1 MSKRRVTK
9 PRRKAPTAA
18 KGANLWIAFLVF
30 ALALGL
36 YVSTINHEF
45 LFDDITLIIQHP
57 RVAELQWLKIL
68 SFHEYRPIRTL
79 TYAVNY
85 WLGGEDPFGY
95 HLFNVVLHGLNAVL
109 VFLLLHKITSWP
121 VIAGAGA
128 VIFASHPVQSAAVA
142 YVSGRKDLLA
152 TFFMLLGCYWYVSY
166 RSTRRRSFL
175 FLCLLGFL
183 LGVLSKEVAIVLPA
197 LLLLLDFC
205 LPKEVGS
212 RGQKSLTEP
221 RATFFSQLGRAIKQ
235 SWPFYAVGL
244 ALAAV
249 GLYYALY
256 LLPAS
261 RKIGLWGGSLET
273 NLGTS
278 FKLFSHYLKLALV
291 PYPLIADYSGD
302 VFPISGGLFEPA
314 TVFSIVIF
322 VGFLTFAIWTYAK
335 NALLSLGMFWFLITL
350 LPVLHIFPFHEIAAD
365 HFLYLPVVGLAL
377 VGGSAVDYLVR
388 VKDKTLLG
396 WALFGLLIAVWGAL
410 TLDRNQDW
418 KNEQALWAATVE
430 QAPGSSRANSNLG
443 NIYANQGKSDLGIYY
458 TKRSIELD
466 PTGTVAWNNLGAIY
480 FTQGE
485 RARRKGNLKE
495 ALRLQKEAVPILEK
509 AIELDPSSDPP
520 VLMLAQCYK
529 ELALLADARG
539 RPDEAFALRSRAIK
553 DFLRI
558 MKKERRN
565 RLLQLAWLP
574 LAGTFIEAGYHD
586 QALYY
591 LHTLLK
597 SHPNEPQGLYYKG
610 LCYFKLGQFRKA
622 IPPLEEACRIRP
634 SAEYWSLLAKSYEEV
649 DENRKA
655 IGIYLRAAQ
664 RMPGSAEVHHNLGV
678 VYHRVGERELA
689 LRHLKQ
695 ALRLSPNGALAP
707 GIRSMLELIESNV
720 PGSSSH
726 GSDTLSQ

>member
-9 PRRKAPTAA
+9 SRRKAASRP
-18 KGANLWIAFLVF
+18 KGANLGVAFLVF

-45 LFDDITLIIQHP
+45 LFDDVTLIIQHP

-109 VFLLLHKITSWP
+109 VFLLLYKITSWP
-121 VIAGAGA
+121 MLAGAGA

-142 YVSGRKDLLA
+142 YVSGRKDVLA
-152 TFFMLLGCYWYVSY
+152 TFFILLGCYWYVSY

-175 FLCLLGFL
+175 LLCLLGFL

-212 RGQKSLTEP
+212 RGQKSLTVP

-235 SWPFYAVGL
+235 SWPFYAMGL
-244 ALAAV
+244 ALAAF

-278 FKLFSHYLKLALV
+278 FKLFSHYLKLAFV

-302 VFPISGGLFEPA
+302 VFPVSGGLLEPA
-314 TVFSIVIF
+314 TVLSIVIF
-322 VGFLTFAIWTYAK
+322 VGFVALAIWTYPR

-377 VGGSAVDYLVR
+377 VGGSTVDYLVR
-388 VKDKTLLG
+388 VKGKTLPG
-396 WALFGLLIAVWGAL
+396 WTCFGLLIAVWGAL

-418 KNEQALWAATVE
+418 KNAEALWVATVE
-430 QAPGSSRANSNLG
+430 HAPGSSRANSNLG
-443 NIYANQGKSDLGIYY
+443 NIYANQGKPDLGIYY
-458 TKRSIELD
+458 TKRSIEVD
-466 PTGTVAWNNLGAIY
+466 PSSSIAWNNLGTIY

-485 RARRKGNLKE
+485 RARRKGDLKE
-495 ALRLQKEAVPILEK
+495 ASRLQKEARPILEK
-509 AIELDPSSDPP
+509 AIELDPSSSPP
-520 VLMLAQCYK
+520 VLMLAQCHK

-539 RPDEAFALRSRAIK
+539 RPDEAFSLRSRAIQ

-558 MKKERRN
+558 LTKEKRN
-565 RLLQLAWLP
+565 RLLQAAWLP
-574 LAGTFIEAGYHD
+574 LAGVFIEAGYHE

-591 LHTLLK
+591 LHKLLK
-597 SHPNEPQGLYYKG
+597 IYPDEPKGLYYKG

-622 IPPLEEACRIRP
+622 VSPLEQSCRFRP
-634 SAEYWSLLAKSYEEV
+634 SPECWSLLAKSYEELN
-649 DENRKA
+649 DTRKA
-655 IGIYLRAAQ
+655 IEIYLRAAQ
-664 RMPGSAEVHHNLGV
+664 QMPGSSEVHHNLGV
-678 VYHRVGERELA
+678 LYHRVGERELA
-689 LRHLKQ
+689 LRHLKR

>member
-9 PRRKAPTAA
+9 PRRKPASGP
-18 KGANLWIAFLVF
+18 KGANLWVAFLVF

-57 RVAELQWLKIL
+57 RVAELQWMEIL

-121 VIAGAGA
+121 VLAGAGA

-152 TFFMLLGCYWYVSY
+152 TFFILLGCYWYASF

-175 FLCLLGFL
+175 LLCLFGFL

-212 RGQKSLTEP
+212 PGQKPLTEP

-235 SWPFYAVGL
+235 SWPFYAAGL

-261 RKIGLWGGSLET
+261 RKIGLWGGSVET

-278 FKLFSHYLKLALV
+278 FKLFFHYLKLILF
-291 PYPLIADYSGD
+291 PYPLIADYTGD
-302 VFPISGGLFEPA
+302 VFPISEGLFEPA
-314 TVFSIVIF
+314 TVLSILIF
-322 VGFLTFAIWTYAK
+322 VGFVALAIWTYPK
-335 NALLSLGMFWFLITL
+335 NAVLSLGMFWFLITL

-377 VGGSAVDYLVR
+377 VGGSTVDYLVR
-388 VKDKTLLG
+388 VKDKTLPS
-396 WALFGLLIAVWGAL
+396 WALLGLLTCVWGAL

-418 KNEQALWAATVE
+418 KNAETLWEATIKH
-430 QAPGSSRANSNLG
+430 APGSSRANSNLG

-466 PTGTVAWNNLGAIY
+466 PSQSIAWSNLGTIY
-480 FTQGE
+480 FMAGE
-485 RARRKGNLKE
+485 KAQQKGDLKE
-495 ALRLQKEAVPILEK
+495 ALRLQKEAKPLLEK
-509 AIELDPSSDPP
+509 AIELDPSSPSP

-539 RPDEAFALRSRAIK
+539 RPDEAFSLRSRAIQ
-553 DFLRI
+553 DFLRVL
-558 MKKERRN
+558 KKEKRN
-565 RLLQLAWLP
+565 KLFQAAWLP
-574 LAGTFIEAGYHD
+574 LGGVFIDAGYYDHAIVHLG
-586 QALYY
+586 QFLKFYPTHPRGQY
-591 LHTLLK
+591 L
-597 SHPNEPQGLYYKG
+597 KG
-610 LCYFKLGQFRKA
+610 LCHFKLGQFRKA
-622 IPPLEEACRIRP
+622 IPHLEQVCRLRP
-634 SAEYWSLLAKSYEEV
+634 KAEYWSLLARSYEELN
-649 DENRKA
+649 ENRKA

-664 RMPGSAEVHHNLGV
+664 QMPTSAEVHHNLGV
-678 VYHRVGERELA
+678 LYYRVGERESA

-695 ALRLSPNGALAP
+695 ALRLSQNGVLAP
-707 GIRSMLELIESNV
+707 GIRSMLELIQSNV
-720 PGSSSH
+720 SGSSSH